1 MLTIG
6 DLNLVIKYYAFNIQQ
21 RIEEL
26 DHFINHLQQDP
37 DEIDTHYLQ
46 LVGIIDKY
54 RGYVTHEEKEIKLA
68 KKLAERIIQI
78 FEFFKAKSN
87 NQNLLAL
94 ILQRIRTEID
104 QIIQQNSL
112 DLG

>member
-6 DLNLVIKYYAFNIQQ
+6 DLNQVIKYYAFNIQQ

-26 DHFINHLQQDP
+26 DHFTTQLQQDY
-37 DEIDTHYLQ
+37 DEIDNHYLQ

-68 KKLAERIIQI
+68 NKLAERIVQI
-78 FEFFKAKSN
+78 FDFFKAKSN
-87 NQNLLAL
+87 NQNLLTI
-94 ILQRIRTEID
+94 ILQRIR
-104 QIIQQNSL
+104 S
-112 DLG
+112 